1 MKRLILS
8 IALVAISGLMITSM
22 AKNKDNEL
30 SQKNDKKEWCKCDK
44 MQKSKHK
51 KAPRF
56 NPFEGIT
63 LSDAQKEQLKLK
75 SKERKENIAKL
86 AKERLSDKK
95 DKKEMRKNMRKQ
107 HLNDMKEILTHEQYV
122 MYLENLAMHQP
133 KIHKRLGQK
142 GHRSPHK

>member
-1 MKRLILS
+1 MKRIILS

-44 MQKSKHK
+44 MQKCKHK
-51 KAPRF
+51 KTSRF

-63 LSDAQKEQLKLK
+63 LSDAQKEQLKSK
-75 SKERKENIAKL
+75 SKERKEKIAKL
-86 AKERLSDKK
+86 AKERFSDKK

-107 HLNDMKEILTHEQYV
+107 HLNDLKEILTHEQYV

-133 KIHKRLGQK
+133 KIHKKQGRK
-142 GHRSPHK
+142 SHRNPHK